1 MIVEDINGF
10 PQNSNS
16 SFSHS
21 STSDTDQPARFAAT
35 GLGWFWR
42 IYFVILKNSKLLAQD
57 HNLRYISTT
66 KNVQSLV
73 TYRTVL
79 SKLKGT
85 LFLPFEFSGSN
96 CNNLLLFIASYN
108 C

>member
-21 STSDTDQPARFAAT
+21 STSETDQPARFAAT

-42 IYFVILKNSKLLAQD
+42 IFVLFSLK
-57 HNLRYISTT
+57 LR
-66 KNVQSLV
+66 V
-73 TYRTVL
+73 
-79 SKLKGT
+79 
-85 LFLPFEFSGSN
+85 F
-96 CNNLLLFIASYN
+96 
-108 C
+108 

>member
-42 IYFVILKNSKLLAQD
+42 IFVSFSLKLKDVLVSKR
-57 HNLRYISTT
+57 HNLNPLSWYSAEE
-66 KNVQSLV
+66 NVRSLV
-73 TYRTVL
+73 TGHDVRSLVL
-79 SKLKGT
+79 NLR
-85 LFLPFEFSGSN
+85 FLPF
-96 CNNLLLFIASYN
+96 
-108 C
+108 